1 MARIVVDA
9 GHGGSDPGAVYQG
22 RQEKDDNL
30 RLALAVG
37 NILENAGQEVIYT
50 RTTDVFNTPFEKA
63 QIANNAGADY
73 FLSLHRN
80 STEVPGTG
88 SGVQTLIY
96 DMSGIKVEIAE
107 NILNNLVALGFRDL
121 GVVERP
127 GLVVLRRT
135 NMPAV
140 MVETGFINNTED
152 NTKFDNQFNEI
163 AQAIA
168 DGLLSVIN
176 ANVETIGYQKGRPPI
191 YYRIQVGAFRNYDN
205 AQRNLNHLHM
215 EGYPAFILFDGE
227 VYKIQVGAY
236 SILENAIRMEQQLR
250 SNGYGTFITSN

>member
-1 MARIVVDA
+1 MARIAVDA

-63 QIANNAGADY
+63 QIANNAGADF

-80 STEVPGTG
+80 SSEVAG
-88 SGVQTLIY
+88 SGSGAQTLVY
-96 DMSGIKVEIAE
+96 DMSGIKVEVAE
-107 NILNNLVALGFRDL
+107 NIKNNLVALGFNDL

-140 MVETGFINNTED
+140 MVETGFINNSVD
-152 NTKFDNQFNEI
+152 NEMFDSMFNEI
-163 AQAIA
+163 AQSIA

-176 ANVETIGYQKGRPPI
+176 GNVSAINSQSNSAPT
-191 YYRIQVGAFRNYDN
+191 YYRVQVGAW
-205 AQRNLNHLHM
+205 
-215 EGYPAFILFDGE
+215 
-227 VYKIQVGAY
+227 
-236 SILENAIRMEQQLR
+236 
-250 SNGYGTFITSN
+250 

>member
-37 NILENAGQEVIYT
+37 NILENAGHEVTYT
-50 RTTDVFNTPFEKA
+50 RTTDVFNTPLEKA
-63 QIANNAGADY
+63 QMANNAGADY
-73 FLSLHRN
+73 FLSIHRN
-80 STEVPGTG
+80 STEVPGSGT
-88 SGVQTLIY
+88 GVQTLIY
-96 DMSGIKVEIAE
+96 DRSGIKVDIAE
-107 NILNNLVALGFRDL
+107 NILENLVALGFNDL

-140 MVETGFINNTED
+140 MVEAGFINNSED
-152 NTKFDNQFNEI
+152 NAKFDSQFNEI

-168 DGLLSVIN
+168 DGLMSAIN
-176 ANVETIGYQKGRPPI
+176 TDVETIQYQNGRAPI
-191 YYRIQVGAFRNYDN
+191 YYRVQVGAFRNYDN
-205 AQRNLNHLHM
+205 AQRVLNRLHM
-215 EGYPAFILFDGE
+215 EGYPAFLLFDGE
-227 VYKIQVGAY
+227 LYKVQVGAY
-236 SILENAIRMEQQLR
+236 SILQNAIRMEQQLR
-250 SNGYGTFITSN
+250 SQGYGTLITTN